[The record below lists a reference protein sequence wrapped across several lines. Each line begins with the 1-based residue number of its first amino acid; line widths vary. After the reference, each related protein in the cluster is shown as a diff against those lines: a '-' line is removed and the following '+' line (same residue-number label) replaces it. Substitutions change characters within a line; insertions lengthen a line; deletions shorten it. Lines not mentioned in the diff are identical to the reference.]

1 MITLFYAGL
10 CTLLVVFLAMRV
22 VHWRFTRKIGIG
34 HGEDRQLE
42 RRIRVHAN
50 AVENLPLALIL
61 LGGMELNGYDDR
73 IIHTFGATLL
83 ASRVA
88 HAWGLSHHSGTSRGR
103 RQSPLCPVRGEQSC
117 RRPLSDR
124 PDDFRHALRP
134 RRALDSPPRHRLV
147 YRLNLD

>member
-10 CTLLVVFLAMRV
+10 CTLLVVFLALRV
-22 VHWRFTRKIGIG
+22 VRWRFTRKIGLG

-73 IIHTFGATLL
+73 IIHAFGITLL
-83 ASRVA
+83 VSRVA
-88 HAWGLSHHSGTSRGR
+88 HAWGLSHSSGTSRGR
-103 RQSPLCPVRGEQSC
+103 FLGTLFTFLLMLAMAAFAIAGYLMGNPV
-117 RRPLSDR
+117 D
-124 PDDFRHALRP
+124 
-134 RRALDSPPRHRLV
+134 
-147 YRLNLD
+147 